1 MEDNFDWKFVML
13 ALFFFLFFFFMG
25 RISDLVCCPYLFYI
39 HFISLSPLLHLHLF
53 LFSNV
58 LSIQMKA
65 CVNIH
70 LAQQETHQG

>member
-13 ALFFFLFFFFMG
+13 ALIFLFFSWEGSLTWFVAL
-25 RISDLVCCPYLFYI
+25 IYI
-39 HFISLSPLLHLHLF
+39 HFISLSPPLQLHLF